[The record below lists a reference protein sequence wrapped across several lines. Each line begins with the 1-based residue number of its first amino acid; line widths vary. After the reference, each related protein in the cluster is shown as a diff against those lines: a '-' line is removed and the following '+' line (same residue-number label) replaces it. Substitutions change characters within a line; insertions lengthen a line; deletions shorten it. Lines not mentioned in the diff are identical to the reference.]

1 MKMMEIKEKAKL
13 LDLKPGRMKKADLI
27 RAVQVEEGNFAC
39 FATNIDRCDQTE
51 CCWKDDCLT
60 N

>member
-13 LDLKPGRMKKADLI
+13 LGLKPGRMKKADLI
-27 RAVQVEEGNFAC
+27 RTVQMKEGNFAC
-39 FATNIDRCDQTE
+39 FATNIDYCDQTE

>member
-13 LDLKPGRMKKADLI
+13 LGLKPGRMKKTDLI
-27 RAVQVEEGNFAC
+27 RTVQMKEGNFAC
-39 FATNIDRCDQTE
+39 FASNIDNCDQTE

>member
-13 LDLKPGRMKKADLI
+13 LGLKPGRMKKADLI
-27 RAVQVEEGNFAC
+27 RAVQMKEGNFVC
-39 FATNIDRCDQTE
+39 FATNMDHCDQTE
-51 CCWKDDCLT
+51 CCWKEDCL